1 MQTTFYRQK
10 ITKQQ
15 FDSIQSNWKNISEIE
30 EEIDILDIPKSKMQM
45 VLRVP
50 ITLNGKKIHMTVNC
64 RIIALEDDSSIHLKV
79 IGNNFKPIFI
89 SILIASPIALIVGVL
104 FLKPFLII
112 PFLPLFGSL
121 NYYIYFKR
129 IKTTSQ
135 AFVNELLKGKKP

>member
-30 EEIDILDIPKSKMQM
+30 EAIDILDIPKSKMQM

-79 IGNNFKPIFI
+79 LGNNFKPIII
-89 SILIASPIALIVGVL
+89 SILLASPIALIVGVL

-121 NYYIYFKR
+121 IYYIYFKR

-135 AFVNELLKGKKP
+135 AFVNELLKGKKT

>member
-112 PFLPLFGSL
+112 PF
-121 NYYIYFKR
+121 
-129 IKTTSQ
+129 TS
-135 AFVNELLKGKKP
+135 FWKS

>member
-30 EEIDILDIPKSKMQM
+30 EEIDILNIPKSKLEM

-50 ITLNGKKIHMTVNC
+50 ITLNGKKIHMSVKC

-79 IGNNFKPIFI
+79 LGNYFKPVLV
-89 SILIASPIALIVGVL
+89 SILAASPIALIVGML
-104 FLKPFLII
+104 LLKPFLIVVL
-112 PFLPLFGSL
+112 LPLFGSFI
-121 NYYIYFKR
+121 YYNYFKR

-135 AFVNELLKGKKP
+135 AFVNELLKEI

>member
-15 FDSIQSNWKNISEIE
+15 FESIQSNWKNISEID
-30 EEIDILDIPKSKMQM
+30 EEIDILDIPKSKMEM

-64 RIIALEDDSSIHLKV
+64 RLIALEDDSSIHLKV

-89 SILIASPIALIVGVL
+89 SILVASPIALIVGVL

-112 PFLPLFGSL
+112 PLLPLFGSFI
-121 NYYIYFKR
+121 YYNYFKR

-135 AFVNELLKGKKP
+135 AFVNELLKAI

>member
-15 FDSIQSNWKNISEIE
+15 FESIQSNWKNISEID
-30 EEIDILDIPKSKMQM
+30 EEIDILDIPKSKMEM
-45 VLRVP
+45 VLRLP

-89 SILIASPIALIVGVL
+89 SILVASPIALIVGVL

-112 PFLPLFGSL
+112 PLLPLFGSFI
-121 NYYIYFKR
+121 YYNYFKR

-135 AFVNELLKGKKP
+135 AFVNELLKAI